1 MTSLAEVTLSPL
13 QAIAINGSLRTNER
27 VEALYR
33 LLHGPLLQT
42 IKSFKDIDCEAT
54 ATDTWIKVLS
64 HLGAFV
70 MPETS
75 GAWPALQAW
84 VYRIATNGAT
94 TIAGGVIVNLGEK
107 ISRKTPSSPWEML
120 AQAMICSNEFVYLD

>member
-1 MTSLAEVTLSPL
+1 MVEITLDPL

-33 LLHGPLLQT
+33 LLHAPLLEV
-42 IKSFKDIDCEAT
+42 IGSYKGIDCEAT

-70 MPETS
+70 MPETVTP
-75 GAWPALQAW
+75 WTVLQGW
-84 VYRIATNGAT
+84 V
-94 TIAGGVIVNLGEK
+94 
-107 ISRKTPSSPWEML
+107 
-120 AQAMICSNEFVYLD
+120 